1 MLEANDV
8 QALVHAPIRDG
19 DLVCLAPQMHEL
31 FTVILV
37 RDDRCWL
44 RDLQS
49 GLDTIASRADST
61 NGGLFD
67 FDRSK
72 LASELDDARARERQ
86 LEEAG
91 AEASR
96 ALGEAIEGI
105 KRALER
111 VEDA

>member
-1 MLEANDV
+1 MAQEPKADNGRPAESPVELAAFRLER
-8 QALVHAPIRDG
+8 ALSLLESRVN
-19 DLVCLAPQMHEL
+19 EL
-31 FTVILV
+31 
-37 RDDRCWL
+37 
-44 RDLQS
+44 
-49 GLDTIASRADST
+49 ASRADAT

-72 LASELDDARARERQ
+72 LASELDAARARERE

-91 AEASR
+91 AEASQ

-111 VEDA
+111 VGDA

>member
-1 MLEANDV
+1 MTQRPTAENGGADASPLEAAASRLERALSLLESRVND
-8 QALVHAPIRDG
+8 L
-19 DLVCLAPQMHEL
+19 
-31 FTVILV
+31 
-37 RDDRCWL
+37 
-44 RDLQS
+44 
-49 GLDTIASRADST
+49 ASRADST